1 MDGITT
7 IQWGIGRLGGLTMNE
22 QKYLNVEMKV
32 KFDVPVYEDF
42 DIEELSEE
50 ELEDIAN
57 DYFFECGG
65 IYTADY
71 LDYEFDI

>member
-1 MDGITT
+1 
-7 IQWGIGRLGGLTMNE
+7 MNE

-32 KFDVPVYEDF
+32 KFDVPVSEDF

-65 IYTADY
+65 IYKADY
-71 LDYEFDI
+71 SDFEFDI

>member
-1 MDGITT
+1 MS
-7 IQWGIGRLGGLTMNE
+7 E
-22 QKYLNVEMKV
+22 QRYLNVEMKV
-32 KFDVPVYEDF
+32 KFDVPVFEDF

-65 IYTADY
+65 IYKADY
-71 LDYEFDI
+71 CDFEFDI